1 MEESSFFIQLLLLLE
16 KIQSF
21 LSNQTKTNTS
31 IRSTFQQIEKC
42 QYVKEFCICC
52 SCRLNGTKIAKI
64 ECKKYNE
71 TSLHVFF
78 DQIDY
83 VKAQASTPYGIL
95 SVKLWV
101 SYF

>member
-1 MEESSFFIQLLLLLE
+1 V
-16 KIQSF
+16 KG
-21 LSNQTKTNTS
+21 
-31 IRSTFQQIEKC
+31 IR
-42 QYVKEFCICC
+42 ICC
-52 SCRLNGTKIAKI
+52 SGRLNGAEIAKTK
-64 ECKKYNE
+64 CRKYNE

-95 SVKLWV
+95 GVKVWV